1 MRRPKPVQDIDDA
14 IAWLSFMARFTQGD
28 LRCIAAGILDVIAEM
43 DLEMEELRAR
53 CSSLAQKLELLEA
66 KNEKEAGS

>member
-14 IAWLSFMARFTQGD
+14 IAWLSFMSRFTQGD
-28 LRCIAAGILDVIAEM
+28 LRRNAAGILDVIAEM